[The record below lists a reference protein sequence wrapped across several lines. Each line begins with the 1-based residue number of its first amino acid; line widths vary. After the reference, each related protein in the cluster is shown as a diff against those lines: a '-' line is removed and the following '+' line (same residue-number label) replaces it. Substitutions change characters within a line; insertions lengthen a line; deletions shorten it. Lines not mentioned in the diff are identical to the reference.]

1 MDFRDKLQTIA
12 DPAHRPTV
20 KSLTFL
26 SDISREDRA
35 ALREAWPALP
45 PDRRRFIARTLVDLA
60 EDNIELDF
68 RTALQ
73 VLLDDPD
80 ESVRLAAVEG
90 LWEDESLPLLTRLLE
105 LLAQDPAPAVRA
117 AAALALGR
125 YSYLAEVGKLRGD
138 RPEQIR
144 RGLLTAARAGG
155 EDIDV
160 RRRAL
165 ESLGN
170 FGKDP
175 EVRAQIDQA
184 YTGPGK
190 LPISAV
196 YAMGRSMDAR
206 WAATLLH
213 ELTNPQ
219 AEMRY
224 EAARAVGELGDQAH
238 VTDLIP
244 LLTDTDT
251 EVRQAAIWAL
261 GQLGGRPAA
270 LALLKYR
277 DSEEPAIR
285 EAVQD
290 ALNELRYNA
299 DPLSIA

>member
-1 MDFRDKLQTIA
+1 MEFREQLQTIA

-35 ALREAWPALP
+35 ALRETWPALP
-45 PDRRRFIARTLVDLA
+45 LDRRRFIARTLVDLA

-80 ESVRLAAVEG
+80 EVVRLAAIEG

-105 LLAQDPAPAVRA
+105 LLARDPAPAVRA

-125 YSYLAEVGKLRGD
+125 FSYLAEVGKLRGD

-144 RGLLTAARAGG
+144 QGLLAAVRAAG
-155 EDIDV
+155 EDPDV
-160 RRRAL
+160 RRRAV

-175 EVRAQIDQA
+175 EVSAEIGQA
-184 YTGPGK
+184 YEGTGR
-190 LPISAV
+190 LPLSAV
-196 YAMGRSMDAR
+196 YAMGRSMDAQ
-206 WAATLLH
+206 WAPILLR
-213 ELTNPQ
+213 ELTSAQ

-224 EAARAVGELGDQAH
+224 EAARAVGELGDPEH
-238 VTDLIP
+238 VAGLIP
-244 LLTDTDT
+244 LLTDNDI

-285 EAVQD
+285 EAVQE

-299 DPLSIA
+299 DPLSTI